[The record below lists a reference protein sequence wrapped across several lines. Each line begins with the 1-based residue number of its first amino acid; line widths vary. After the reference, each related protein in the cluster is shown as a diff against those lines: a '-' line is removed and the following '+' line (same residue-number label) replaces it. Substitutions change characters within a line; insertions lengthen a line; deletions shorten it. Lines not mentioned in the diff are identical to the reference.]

1 VGFLATTK
9 EPHIVDDAFLRRIGG
24 KVSVFGRLKRSGFT
38 SVLQKHVRGLPAFSN
53 NGSTQE
59 ELWSQF
65 TNDLVAWLYG
75 QNSDTGV
82 VELTYAGSI
91 TPVVKCRRDFLTG
104 ALVDRAV
111 QQAADEAC
119 EQAVEHNCA
128 PAISL
133 EQLMRALNDQVLAI
147 VGQLRE
153 QNAGSYLDLPD
164 GVRVASLRRLPQPS
178 YLPIE
183 FQRPSTH

>member
-1 VGFLATTK
+1 
-9 EPHIVDDAFLRRIGG
+9 
-24 KVSVFGRLKRSGFT
+24 
-38 SVLQKHVRGLPAFSN
+38 
-53 NGSTQE
+53 
-59 ELWSQF
+59 
-65 TNDLVAWLYG
+65 
-75 QNSDTGV
+75 
-82 VELTYAGSI
+82 
-91 TPVVKCRRDFLTG
+91 VVKCRRDFLTG

-119 EQAVEHNCA
+119 EHAVENNCA